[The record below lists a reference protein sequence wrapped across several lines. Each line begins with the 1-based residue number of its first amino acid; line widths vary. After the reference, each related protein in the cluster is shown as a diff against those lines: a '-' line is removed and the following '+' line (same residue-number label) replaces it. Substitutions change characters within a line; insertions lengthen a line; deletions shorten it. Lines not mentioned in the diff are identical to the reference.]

1 MRSKICG
8 FNIIMIP
15 TDVSHSG
22 EGYPLRKS
30 ICGFAFARFCA
41 MAGAHFSAF
50 SKDVASGFTGISIE
64 YSVAKKSKFW
74 V

>member
-1 MRSKICG
+1 MKSKVFGI
-8 FNIIMIP
+8 NIIIEP

-30 ICGFAFARFCA
+30 ICGFEFVGFCA
-41 MAGAHFSAF
+41 LAGAHSSAS
-50 SKDVASGFTGISIE
+50 SKDVASSFTRLSIE
-64 YSVAKKSKFW
+64 YSVAKKGKCW